1 MEFLVKVS
9 EQPFP
14 SLAMRILSMDF
25 NLTSYRQLL
34 EYANELEFG
43 FKSEEFTKSILLQH
57 DVDLDLASC
66 MEMAI
71 IESETHVGYSKH
83 MINWCKS

>member
-1 MEFLVKVS
+1 MKVS
-9 EQPFP
+9 EQPLP
-14 SLAMRILSMDF
+14 SLTMRISSMDF
-25 NLTSYRQLL
+25 NLMSYRQLL
-34 EYANELEFG
+34 EYAKELEFG
-43 FKSEEFTKSILLQH
+43 FESEEFTKSILRQN

-71 IESETHVGYSKH
+71 IEFETHVGYSKH